1 MTCQRE
7 RAMSPAACGA
17 IVRSV
22 PKGEEA
28 ISEEVDPERAG
39 RKELS
44 ACACSRPCC
53 RCPNAAAAVEVVEDH
68 RRAPLLPATPRR
80 LRRAVAV
87 VQRRYEGRI
96 PTPCLDLKGP
106 AAAQRRSSPLTTLR
120 SLLPLLLR

>member
-53 RCPNAAAAVEVVEDH
+53 RCPNAFSRVVH
-68 RRAPLLPATPRR
+68 KVFTFLILPIMG
-80 LRRAVAV
+80 LVDSDDD
-87 VQRRYEGRI
+87 E
-96 PTPCLDLKGP
+96 
-106 AAAQRRSSPLTTLR
+106 
-120 SLLPLLLR
+120 